1 VLRCQRR
8 RAFGALRAAPLPGAL
23 ALAALGAVPFAAWR
37 AGRALAAAL
46 EPVLHDPELARLLTI
61 APAIAG
67 ATVGAAACVTTAGR
81 RSLGPQLAALPVG
94 ARAALAATVLVPA
107 SVALALGLPAALALA
122 VAFGAASPGGPVAG
136 LGLLAAG
143 VAGAAAGAATAE
155 SLLQAWAGAR
165 LRSTVSL
172 LCLGTAWGGMGLLLG
187 SALLGPLARV
197 GPALAGGSDALAA
210 LAEALLTA
218 ALGGAVWL
226 ELAVRRPERTTAA
239 RPSRHRF
246 VLGPVAL
253 ALPLAAAILLVRRR
267 DVRLAAL
274 AAVGF
279 GLGGVVIA
287 VRAGV
292 PAPGPLHLGASST
305 LLGVAL
311 APLAV
316 GGIVSCGR
324 WVWVCAPRA
333 RVLPCAALASAAH
346 AVVVAAL
353 LPVLGASEL
362 LSEAPSRALG
372 QVGFVT
378 LGLAAA
384 ALLAGGLAPWRASTM
399 GDQFASFAT
408 FAVCAGLVS
417 AATGLAG
424 PRLVAAGLPD
434 AAAAAGV
441 LAVWAV
447 LSLGAVVRLLLE
459 EA

>member
-1 VLRCQRR
+1 
-8 RAFGALRAAPLPGAL
+8 LRAAPLPGAL

-46 EPVLHDPELARLLTI
+46 EPLLDDPRLARLLTI
-61 APAIAG
+61 APVVAG

-81 RSLGPQLAALPVG
+81 RALGPQLAALPVG
-94 ARAALAATVLVPA
+94 ARAALAATALVPA
-107 SVALALGLPAALALA
+107 SAALALGLPAALALA
-122 VAFGAASPGGPVAG
+122 VSFGAASPGGPVAG
-136 LGLLAAG
+136 LGLVAAG

-155 SLLQAWAGAR
+155 SLLQARAGAR
-165 LRSTVSL
+165 LRSSVSL
-172 LCLGTAWGGMGLLLG
+172 LCLGTAWSGAGALLG
-187 SALLGPLARV
+187 STLLGPVAHV
-197 GPALAGGSDALAA
+197 GPALTGRSDALPALVEVVLAA
-210 LAEALLTA
+210 VV
-218 ALGGAVWL
+218 GGAVWL
-226 ELAVRRPERTTAA
+226 ELAVRRPEWTTAA
-239 RPSRHRF
+239 RPSRYRL
-246 VLGPVAL
+246 VRGPLAL

-316 GGIVSCGR
+316 GGIASSGR
-324 WVWVCAPRA
+324 WAWVCAPRA
-333 RVLPCAALASAAH
+333 RVLPCAALALAAH
-346 AVVVAAL
+346 AVVLAAL

-362 LSEAPSRALG
+362 LSEAPSRPVG
-372 QVGFVT
+372 QAGFVT

-384 ALLAGGLAPWRASTM
+384 ALLAGGLAPWRAATA

-417 AATGLAG
+417 AATGVAG
-424 PRLVAAGLPD
+424 PRLVAAGLSD
-434 AAAAAGV
+434 AAAAAGL

-447 LSLGAVVRLLLE
+447 VSLGAVVRLLLE